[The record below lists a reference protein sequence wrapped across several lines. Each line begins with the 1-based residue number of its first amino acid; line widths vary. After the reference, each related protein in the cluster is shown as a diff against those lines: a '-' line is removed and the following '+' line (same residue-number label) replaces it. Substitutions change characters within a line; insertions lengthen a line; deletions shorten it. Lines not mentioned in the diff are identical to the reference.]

1 MKKHYR
7 IPDLP
12 DESGSNENSYMG
24 GETKTKG
31 GTKSRVT
38 TGQNYTPFER
48 N

>member
-1 MKKHYR
+1 MKKHYK
-7 IPDLP
+7 IPDFA

-31 GTKSRVT
+31 STKSKVT
-38 TGQNYTPFER
+38 TVMNYTPFER